1 MKKKRK
7 KGKVKFK
14 HIDAT
19 AHLLSTEANRKR
31 LQDAIDQMNRG
42 ECQLHDLFEN

>member
-7 KGKVKFK
+7 KDKVKSK
-14 HIDAT
+14 HMDPT

-42 ECQLHDLFEN
+42 ECQSYDLIED